1 MSPFYR
7 ATFQEPFED
16 VDADGQIVQRYE
28 DRFQDRVTLR
38 FLRGGETVM
47 AARLE
52 SRSPVIIG
60 IRNSARA
67 RQVTSEWRVVIDGRI
82 YDIKEDPRPTENR
95 RDLEVLA
102 EARGA
107 Q

>member
-1 MSPFYR
+1 MIRFYR
-7 ATFQEPFED
+7 ATFQQPVED
-16 VDADGQIVQRYE
+16 VDDDGQIVQRY
-28 DRFQDRVTLR
+28 DGQFVDRVKLR

-52 SRSPVIIG
+52 SRTPVIIT